1 MYNRE
6 DYREALEE
14 REKCDL
20 HSDEWRFCQAKVQSI
35 ATAMVAAGNNW
46 MVGEII
52 DELYSLSDC
61 GCELTDEAV
70 RFDLWILEVLKKLRD
85 LEAEMEEAE
94 NQSEYWM
101 EEEHLDM
108 EKSNSYEA
116 EADRLYQ
123 EVYKM
128 HNQVADFIVSLTS
141 GQIDKVTAM
150 LMMRQRRSDVERIL
164 EMA

>member
-20 HSDEWRFCQAKVQSI
+20 HSEECELFSKEWNFCQQKVQSI

-70 RFDLWILEVLKKLRD
+70 RFDLWILESNGLEEKAEEMKK
-85 LEAEMEEAE
+85 M
-94 NQSEYWM
+94 
-101 EEEHLDM
+101 
-108 EKSNSYEA
+108 
-116 EADRLYQ
+116 
-123 EVYKM
+123 
-128 HNQVADFIVSLTS
+128 F
-141 GQIDKVTAM
+141 
-150 LMMRQRRSDVERIL
+150 
-164 EMA
+164 

>member
-20 HSDEWRFCQAKVQSI
+20 YSDEWRFCQAKVQSI

-70 RFDLWILEVLKKLRD
+70 RFAYFIKVFLQQSRNLELLPSLR
-85 LEAEMEEAE
+85 
-94 NQSEYWM
+94 
-101 EEEHLDM
+101 
-108 EKSNSYEA
+108 SY
-116 EADRLYQ
+116 
-123 EVYKM
+123 
-128 HNQVADFIVSLTS
+128 
-141 GQIDKVTAM
+141 
-150 LMMRQRRSDVERIL
+150 RISCS
-164 EMA
+164 

>member
-20 HSDEWRFCQAKVQSI
+20 HSDEWRFWQAKVQSI

-70 RFDLWILEVLKKLRD
+70 RFDLWILESNGLEEKAEEMKK
-85 LEAEMEEAE
+85 M
-94 NQSEYWM
+94 
-101 EEEHLDM
+101 
-108 EKSNSYEA
+108 
-116 EADRLYQ
+116 
-123 EVYKM
+123 
-128 HNQVADFIVSLTS
+128 F
-141 GQIDKVTAM
+141 
-150 LMMRQRRSDVERIL
+150 
-164 EMA
+164 

>member
-6 DYREALEE
+6 DYREALAE

-20 HSDEWRFCQAKVQSI
+20 YSDEWRFCQAKVQSI

-70 RFDLWILEVLKKLRD
+70 RFDLWILESNGLEEKAEEMKK
-85 LEAEMEEAE
+85 M
-94 NQSEYWM
+94 
-101 EEEHLDM
+101 
-108 EKSNSYEA
+108 
-116 EADRLYQ
+116 
-123 EVYKM
+123 
-128 HNQVADFIVSLTS
+128 F
-141 GQIDKVTAM
+141 
-150 LMMRQRRSDVERIL
+150 
-164 EMA
+164 